1 MAACFRARRRQLG
14 AAARRFTHGA
24 RHPYQGGVPFYL
36 LIVGS
41 PDRIPFEFQAL
52 LKMQWAV
59 GPSSFRRN

>member
-1 MAACFRARRRQLG
+1 VLPGQTADNWAQQRG
-14 AAARRFTHGA
+14 VFTHGA
-24 RHPYQGGVPFYL
+24 RRSLSGRRAVYL

-59 GPSSFRRN
+59 GRLAFDEI